1 MKTVTRFAPSPTG
14 YLHIG
19 GLRTALYC
27 YLYAKHNEGK
37 YILRIEDT
45 DQNRYVE
52 GSVENL
58 INSLSTCGIINDEGP
73 KLDEDNNVIQVGES
87 GPYFQSQRLEIY
99 KKYLDKLIEEGNA
112 YYCFCSKDRLD
123 ALRKEQVEKNLTP
136 KYDGKCK
143 DIPLEE
149 AKKRV
154 ESGEEYVIRLKLPKN
169 KDVVFEDIIRGE
181 VSINTDDID
190 EQVLLKA
197 DGFPTYHFA
206 VVIDDH
212 FMGVNCVIRGEEW
225 LVSTP
230 KHIILYDYLEFDKP
244 KFAHLP
250 SVLNKNKKKLSKR
263 HDSVA
268 VEDFLQKGYL
278 PEALVNYIAML
289 GWSSKE
295 GKDIMLMEELISEF
309 DLKDV
314 NKAGAVFDI
323 EKLNWVNSHYIKEMD
338 SESLLKVTKPF
349 VQREVDDKTLKMI
362 LELVKEK
369 MEYLSQINELI
380 DEIYMEADFENFGEE
395 EKEVMRIETNLVL
408 FEKMLKLLSELE
420 DVTQENVFG
429 CIKAIQKGEKIKGK
443 ALYMPI
449 RIAING
455 VMHGSDLAG
464 IIAILGKDESI
475 RRLKKAM
482 EQI

>member
-1 MKTVTRFAPSPTG
+1 M
-14 YLHIG
+14 
-19 GLRTALYC
+19 
-27 YLYAKHNEGK
+27 
-37 YILRIEDT
+37 
-45 DQNRYVE
+45 
-52 GSVENL
+52 
-58 INSLSTCGIINDEGP
+58 
-73 KLDEDNNVIQVGES
+73 
-87 GPYFQSQRLEIY
+87 SQI
-99 KKYLDKLIEEGNA
+99 
-112 YYCFCSKDRLD
+112 
-123 ALRKEQVEKNLTP
+123 
-136 KYDGKCK
+136 
-143 DIPLEE
+143 
-149 AKKRV
+149 
-154 ESGEEYVIRLKLPKN
+154 
-169 KDVVFEDIIRGE
+169 
-181 VSINTDDID
+181 
-190 EQVLLKA
+190 
-197 DGFPTYHFA
+197 
-206 VVIDDH
+206 
-212 FMGVNCVIRGEEW
+212 
-225 LVSTP
+225 
-230 KHIILYDYLEFDKP
+230 
-244 KFAHLP
+244 
-250 SVLNKNKKKLSKR
+250 LNKNKKKLSKR

-295 GKDIMLMEELISEF
+295 GKDIMSMEELISEF

-475 RRLKKAM
+475 RRLKKAI